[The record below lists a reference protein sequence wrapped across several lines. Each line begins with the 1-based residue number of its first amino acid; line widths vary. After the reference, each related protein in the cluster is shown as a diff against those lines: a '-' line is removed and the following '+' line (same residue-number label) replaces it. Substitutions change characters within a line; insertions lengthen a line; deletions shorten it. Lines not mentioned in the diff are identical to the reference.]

1 MPWSADPVHSHIA
14 FGVKHLGLSLVRG
27 EFKTFTVESE
37 IDESDITRSKA
48 SVTVDVASIQ
58 SSMEVIGQHLKG
70 ADFLDAENH
79 STITFTTKRLTRDS
93 VVGDLTIRGNTKEVQ
108 LAAEMAGPIQDPWGK
123 TRAGL
128 TATGKID
135 RRDFGI
141 TKDFGPVVSETV
153 HLTID
158 LELIKL

>member
-1 MPWSADPVHSHIA
+1 MTGCLRHFEPLPGAHSP
-14 FGVKHLGLSLVRG
+14 
-27 EFKTFTVESE
+27 
-37 IDESDITRSKA
+37 
-48 SVTVDVASIQ
+48 
-58 SSMEVIGQHLKG
+58 
-70 ADFLDAENH
+70 
-79 STITFTTKRLTRDS
+79 TT
-93 VVGDLTIRGNTKEVQ
+93 TKEVQ

-158 LELIKL
+158 LELIKS